1 MYRRKF
7 LEFVAGSPLMGL
19 AQQAAGPIQDPK
31 DALNVMDFEAA
42 ARKAM
47 PPAHF
52 GYMATGVDGDATLRE
67 NHAAYGRIGLR
78 PRRLVDVT
86 KADTSVEIFGEKWD
100 YPLAISPIGNMKA
113 FHPDAE
119 LEAARGARARKTR
132 QILSTVTTTPIEA
145 VVKEGGNPIWF
156 QLYASP
162 AWEVTVKLVRRAEA
176 AGCPVIALTV
186 DTSAGRNTETA
197 ERSRRVDTRECAAC
211 HEPGGF
217 YRRKSMYDGIDMK
230 GVMPGNAGMSWDII
244 ARLRDV
250 TRARLVLKGIVTAE
264 DAALCVR
271 YGVDGIIVSNHGG
284 RAEES
289 GRATIDCLPEVAEAV
304 NGRIPVMVDGG
315 IRRGTDI
322 FKALAL
328 GARAVCVG
336 RPYLWGVGAFG
347 RAGVERVLEILQREF
362 TLAMKQ
368 CGARSLREISPAMVL
383 R

>member
-7 LEFVAGSPLMGL
+7 LEFVAGSPLAAL
-19 AQQAAGPIQDPK
+19 AQQDTGPIKDPK
-31 DALNVMDFEAA
+31 DAVNVLDFEAA
-42 ARKAM
+42 ARKVI

-52 GYMATGVDGDATLRE
+52 GYLATGVDGDATLRE
-67 NHAAYGRIGLR
+67 NQAAYGRIQLR

-86 KADTSVEIFGEKWD
+86 RADTSIEIFGEKWD

-113 FHPDAE
+113 FHADAE
-119 LEAARGARARKTR
+119 LEAARGARARKAR
-132 QILSTVTTTPIEA
+132 QILSTVTTTSVEA
-145 VVKEGGNPIWF
+145 VMKEAANPVWF

-162 AWEVTVKLVRRAEA
+162 LWEVTEKLVKRAQA

-197 ERSRRVDTRECAAC
+197 ELSKRLDTRQCVAC

-217 YRRKSMYDGIDMK
+217 YRRKPMFDGMDLK
-230 GVMPGNAGMSWDII
+230 GLMPGNAGMSWDII

-250 TRARLVLKGIVTAE
+250 TKVRLMLKGIVTAE

-271 YGVDGIIVSNHGG
+271 HGVDGIVVSNHGG

-289 GRATIDCLPEVAEAV
+289 GRATIDCLPEVVEAV
-304 NGRIPVMVDGG
+304 NGRIPVLLDGG

-336 RPYLWGVGAFG
+336 RPYIWGVGAFG
-347 RAGVERVLEILQREF
+347 HAGVERVLEILQHEF
-362 TLAMKQ
+362 SLVMKQ
-368 CGARSLREISPAMVL
+368 CGARNPREISRSMVQ